1 MKLGRSQRFKEA
13 MQIDAS
19 VKEIIFLC
27 LSCFLLCLNRTG
39 PAIANQPV
47 EPQSFHPDFLL

>member
-1 MKLGRSQRFKEA
+1 
-13 MQIDAS
+13 MQSDAS
-19 VKEIIFLC
+19 VKEIIFLR

-47 EPQSFHPDFLL
+47 DFLL